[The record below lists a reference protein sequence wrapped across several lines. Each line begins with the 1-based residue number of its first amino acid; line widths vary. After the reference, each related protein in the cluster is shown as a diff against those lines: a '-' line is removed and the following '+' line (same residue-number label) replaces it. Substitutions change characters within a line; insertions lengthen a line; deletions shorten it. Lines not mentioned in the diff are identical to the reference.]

1 MLVVPFWCLR
11 NILSAGNRVIV
22 RTFLMTFLALLV
34 LVSCS
39 SQRGGLV
46 TDAEELALLKKRNP
60 RVELVDTYRIGVDDR
75 LQISVWRNPEL
86 SVTVPVRPDG
96 MASVPL
102 VGDVHAGGFSPEEV
116 SAAIEEELAR
126 YIRGPKVTVILT
138 GLVSHEYLSRVRV
151 TGAVRTPIS
160 TPYRPGATVLDLV
173 LVAGGINEF
182 ASPNKSVLY
191 RTTEDGEKS
200 YRIRLGEILKEGK
213 LDTNYFVQP
222 GDVIIVPEKIF

>member
-1 MLVVPFWCLR
+1 M
-11 NILSAGNRVIV
+11 IV
-22 RTFLMTFLALLV
+22 RTFLMASLALLA

-39 SQRGGLV
+39 SQKVGIV
-46 TDAEELALLKKRNP
+46 TDAEELALLKKLNP
-60 RVELVDTYRIGVDDR
+60 KVELVDTYRIGVDDR

-96 MASVPL
+96 KVSVPL
-102 VGDVHAGGFSPEEV
+102 VGDVHAGGLSPEEV
-116 SAAIEEELAR
+116 SAAIEAELAR
-126 YIRGPKVTVILT
+126 YIRGPKVAVILT

-160 TPYRPGATVLDLV
+160 MPYRPGATVLDLV
-173 LVAGGINEF
+173 LVAGGTNEF

-191 RTTEDGEKS
+191 RATEDGEKA
-200 YRIRLGEILKEGK
+200 YRIKLGEILKEGK

-222 GDVIIVPEKIF
+222 GDVIIVPEKLF